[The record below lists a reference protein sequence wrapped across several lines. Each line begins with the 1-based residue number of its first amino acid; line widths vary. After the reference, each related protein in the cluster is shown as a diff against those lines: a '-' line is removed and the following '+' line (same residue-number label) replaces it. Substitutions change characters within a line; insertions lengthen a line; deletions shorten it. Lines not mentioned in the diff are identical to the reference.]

1 MYKSKEFDYDLW
13 TTQEG
18 GIKRYWARVKATGEV
33 AEISIEI
40 MRCLRTEEKRIYR
53 EIETSQQRGSM
64 LSLEFLY
71 DEEKEGWL
79 SDCGIGAS
87 EMENTL
93 TEEAFRQLLT
103 PAQLSVFDECLIRG
117 ESQKA
122 YAAAHGVT
130 FQMVNKHIHAIRK
143 KAKKYFWQW
152 LKKRPEMSVEG

>member
-40 MRCLRTEEKRIYR
+40 MRCLRTEEKRLYR
-53 EIETSQQRGSM
+53 EIEVSQKRGST

-71 DEEKEGWL
+71 DEEKAGWL
-79 SDCGIGAS
+79 SDYGVGAS

-103 PAQLSVFDECLIRG
+103 PAQLSVFDECLIEG
-117 ESQKA
+117 KSQTA
-122 YAAAHGVT
+122 YAAIHSISIPV
-130 FQMVNKHIHAIRK
+130 VNKHIHAIRK
-143 KAKKYFWQW
+143 KAKKFF
-152 LKKRPEMSVEG
+152 GNG

>member
-79 SDCGIGAS
+79 
-87 EMENTL
+87 
-93 TEEAFRQLLT
+93 
-103 PAQLSVFDECLIRG
+103 
-117 ESQKA
+117 
-122 YAAAHGVT
+122 
-130 FQMVNKHIHAIRK
+130 
-143 KAKKYFWQW
+143 
-152 LKKRPEMSVEG
+152 

>member
-18 GIKRYWARVKATGEV
+18 GTKRYWARVKATGEV

-53 EIETSQQRGSM
+53 EIEASQKCGAM
-64 LSLEFLY
+64 LSLEFLH

-79 SDCGIGAS
+79 SDYGIGAS
-87 EMENTL
+87 EMESVL

-103 PAQLSVFDECLIRG
+103 PVQLSVFDECLIRG

-122 YAAAHGVT
+122 YAAAHGIT

-143 KAKKYFWQW
+143 KAKNF
-152 LKKRPEMSVEG
+152 LAMVEKAS

>member
-18 GIKRYWARVKATGEV
+18 GAKRYWARVKATGEV

-53 EIETSQQRGSM
+53 EIEASQKCGAM
-64 LSLEFLY
+64 LSLEFLH

-79 SDCGIGAS
+79 TDHGVGAS
-87 EMENTL
+87 EMESIL

-103 PAQLSVFDECLIRG
+103 PAQLSVFNECLIEG
-117 ESQKA
+117 KSQTA
-122 YAAAHGVT
+122 YAAIHGVSVP
-130 FQMVNKHIHAIRK
+130 MVNKHIHAIRK
-143 KAKKYFWQW
+143 KAKIFFCN
-152 LKKRPEMSVEG
+152 G

>member
-18 GIKRYWARVKATGEV
+18 GAKRYWARVKATGEV

-53 EIETSQQRGSM
+53 EIEASQKCGAM
-64 LSLEFLY
+64 LSLEFLH

-79 SDCGIGAS
+79 SDCGVGAS

-93 TEEAFRQLLT
+93 TEEAFRKLLT
-103 PAQLSVFDECLIRG
+103 PAQLSVFNECLIEG
-117 ESQKA
+117 KSQTA
-122 YAAAHGVT
+122 YAAIHGISVPV
-130 FQMVNKHIHAIRK
+130 VNKHIHAIRK
-143 KAKKYFWQW
+143 KAKKFF
-152 LKKRPEMSVEG
+152 GNG

>member
-143 KAKKYFWQW
+143 KAKKFF
-152 LKKRPEMSVEG
+152 GNG